1 MDGYVYSCLKAS
13 INTMRDFCDSAEKE
27 LETVPDIPERQ
38 VNIVLR
44 QLMWGI
50 ANANTGISRA
60 LLHIA
65 RQRKKPKSKE

>member
-27 LETVPDIPERQ
+27 LETLPDTPEEQ
-38 VNIVLR
+38 VNLVLHE
-44 QLMWGI
+44 LMWGI

-60 LLHIA
+60 LAHIGE
-65 RQRKKPKSKE
+65 QRKKPK